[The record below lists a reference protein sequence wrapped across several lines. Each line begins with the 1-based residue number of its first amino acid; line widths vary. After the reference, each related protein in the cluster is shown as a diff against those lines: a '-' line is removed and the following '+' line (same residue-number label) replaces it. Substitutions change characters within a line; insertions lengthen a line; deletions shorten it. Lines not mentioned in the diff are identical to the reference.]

1 MSRLIRE
8 SVGVVVVLAVALTV
22 QAATPSEFYVSM
34 LRKGVAA
41 HDAGRFEQAVTPL
54 RVAAFGLVDSLD
66 HYQLAHIHLALTYD
80 RLGNPDASRESARRV
95 VSAQRAGGRYG
106 ALQLS
111 QETRA
116 NFEALARRSLT
127 AADVTI
133 LQQAP
138 KPAPTTTTA
147 PNTTPPA
154 AAVPTPSTTTQKPPQ
169 KQPEPAVTKPA
180 PAPVQ
185 SQTTNKPAPSQTTTT
200 TTTTTNPTPAV
211 TTPAKP
217 APTPTRPPAPAPA
230 PVVNVPA
237 RFTAAET
244 ALRESRLADA
254 RAIYREILDQTTLS
268 RADLLRVAEGF
279 YRSRDFAHAL
289 RAFERIGTLRREE
302 QPYRYYIAVALYET
316 GQYSRAREELA
327 AVLPYIEETP
337 DVARYRAKIQNAIN

>member
-54 RVAAFGLVDSLD
+54 GVAAFGLVDSLD

-116 NFEALARRSLT
+116 SFEALARRSLT

-138 KPAPTTTTA
+138 KPAPPTTPNTA
-147 PNTTPPA
+147 PPVA
-154 AAVPTPSTTTQKPPQ
+154 VVPTPSTTTQKPPQ

-180 PAPVQ
+180 PVQ

-200 TTTTTNPTPAV
+200 TTNPAPAV